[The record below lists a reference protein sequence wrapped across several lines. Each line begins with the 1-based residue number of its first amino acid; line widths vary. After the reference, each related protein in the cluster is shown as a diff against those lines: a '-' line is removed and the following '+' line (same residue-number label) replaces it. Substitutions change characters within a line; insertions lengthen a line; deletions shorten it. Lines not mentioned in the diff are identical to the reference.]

1 MLFTMMEC
9 HYNFYERFS
18 VGCRWG
24 FRNICCQAKVGI
36 FNLFH
41 VYASQFPALTS
52 QNMLYLCFSEQLRAL
67 GAKALL
73 SQGLLM

>member
-18 VGCRWG
+18 VGCHWG

-36 FNLFH
+36 FNLFR

-73 SQGLLM
+73 SQGRLM

>member
-1 MLFTMMEC
+1 MLFTMVEC
-9 HYNFYERFS
+9 HCNFYERFS
-18 VGCRWG
+18 VGCHWG

-52 QNMLYLCFSEQLRAL
+52 QNMLYLCFSEQLGAL

-73 SQGLLM
+73 SQGLLL